1 MLTRIN
7 HYFLSTLAITFGL
20 SDSVFTA
27 EISSAPYNFEAQSTP
42 IKHNLDW
49 VQAADMTPQQRQQY
63 GNKACGAFIE
73 PRREQADTDLD
84 IQDAPLRV
92 TANST
97 KASSD
102 KVAVLEG
109 DVQISQGSRQI
120 KSDFATIDQNAQ
132 KVTLKGNVEFR
143 EPGILLKGEDA
154 GIDAANSNVTI
165 NNATYVIHQASI
177 RGAAKKLS
185 KSDQGNIIID
195 EASYSTCEPG
205 DSSWQLITKQIE
217 IDQKSGWATIKNA
230 RFEIKDIP
238 IFYFPYIKFPI
249 DDRRSSGLLIPDIDI
264 NQDNGLDIAQ
274 PIYWNIAENYDST
287 ISPRYIQHRGFGIEA
302 DFRLLNSWSQSRV
315 SGSFLGNDK
324 GGDDAD
330 EINPITGL
338 HPYEG
343 DDRYMLNLDHVGGID
358 RPWST
363 FVDYNS
369 VSDTDYVR
377 DLGNMTIDETSQTH
391 IKQRAYA
398 RYETNHWN
406 YQITSEDYQSVTRG
420 LTDQYSILPSI
431 DVDGY
436 YRFDNN
442 LVLNLSNRY
451 TVFSHNNPN
460 KVEGSRRRLDYSLTW
475 DQHWNWGYF
484 KPKVELKHL
493 AYNLNYPSQ
502 IRPMGVDQNPEVTI
516 PVYSFDTGIFFERS
530 LNWLDGVTQ
539 TFEPRLMYLHSGYKD
554 QSVLPDFD
562 TREFTPSYDLLFRD
576 TRFVGGDR
584 ISDDQRLTL
593 GITTKLIDPNSGQE
607 KFRAS
612 IAQSVYY
619 ADRKIML
626 STIPTAEELA
636 GMGRD
641 RSAIAL
647 EVAAR
652 ITNNWRFTSDL
663 VYDDLDNHLEKTGF
677 SARYNDRKKR
687 IFNFTYRYTR
697 RAARAY
703 DGQLI
708 DQNIKQTNISGLV
721 PLTANLNLV
730 GRWNHDFTNNR
741 ELEVFAG
748 FEYHN
753 CCWRTSLFA
762 YRSLR
767 RDDELL
773 FPEEELK
780 ARNGFA
786 FKIEFKGLGG
796 SGNRVDKML
805 NNGIY
810 GYEHDETF

>member
-697 RAARAY
+697 RTARAY

>member
-154 GIDAANSNVTI
+154 GIDVANSNVTI

-343 DDRYMLNLDHVGGID
+343 DDRYMLNLDHVGGIG

-721 PLTANLNLV
+721 PLTPNLNLV

>member
-154 GIDAANSNVTI
+154 GIDVANSNVTI

-493 AYNLNYPSQ
+493 AYNLDYPSQ

-767 RDDELL
+767 RDDEFL

>member
-154 GIDAANSNVTI
+154 GIDVANSNVTI

-697 RAARAY
+697 RTARAY

>member
-154 GIDAANSNVTI
+154 GIDVANSNVTI

-185 KSDQGNIIID
+185 KSDQGDIIID

-205 DSSWQLITKQIE
+205 DSSWQLVTKQIE
-217 IDQKSGWATIKNA
+217 IDQKTGWATIKNA

-238 IFYFPYIKFPI
+238 VFYFPYIKFPI

-406 YQITSEDYQSVTRG
+406 YQIASEDYQSVTRG

-697 RAARAY
+697 RTARAY

>member
-7 HYFLSTLAITFGL
+7 HYLLSTLAITFGL
-20 SDSVFTA
+20 SGSVFTA
-27 EISSAPYNFEAQSTP
+27 EIPSGPYNFKPQSMP
-42 IKHNLDW
+42 IENNFDW
-49 VQAADMTPQQRQQY
+49 VHAADMTSQQRQQY
-63 GNKACGAFIE
+63 GNKSCGAFIE
-73 PRREQADTDLD
+73 PRREQADNDLD

-102 KVAVLEG
+102 KIAVLEG

-154 GIDAANSNVTI
+154 NVDVANSNVTI

-185 KSDQGNIIID
+185 KSDQGDIIID

-205 DSSWQLITKQIE
+205 DSSWRLVTKQIE

-238 IFYFPYIKFPI
+238 VFYFPYIKFPI

-264 NQDNGLDIAQ
+264 NQDNGVDIAQ

-302 DFRLLNSWSQSRV
+302 EFRVLNSWSKSRV
-315 SGSFLGNDK
+315 SGAFLGNDK

-343 DDRYMLNLDHVGGID
+343 DDRYMFNFDHVGGRN

-398 RYETNHWN
+398 RYETKHWD
-406 YQITSEDYQSVTRG
+406 YQIASEDYQSVTRG
-420 LTDQYSILPSI
+420 LTDQYSILPSV

-451 TVFSHNNPN
+451 TVFGHSNPN

-475 DQHWNWGYF
+475 DQHWSWGYF

-493 AYNLNYPSQ
+493 AYNLDYPSQ
-502 IRPMGVDQNPEVTI
+502 IRPMGVDLNPEVTV

-530 LNWLDGVTQ
+530 LNWLNGVTQ
-539 TFEPRLMYLHSGYKD
+539 TFEPRLMYLHSAYKD
-554 QSVLPDFD
+554 QSLLPDFD

-576 TRFVGGDR
+576 NRFVGGDR

-593 GITTKLIDPNSGQE
+593 GITTKLIDSNSGQE

-619 ADRKIML
+619 ANRKIML
-626 STIPTAEELA
+626 SSIPTAEELA
-636 GMGRD
+636 GIGRD

-687 IFNFTYRYTR
+687 IFNFSYRYTR
-697 RAARAY
+697 RSARAY

-721 PLTANLNLV
+721 PLTPNLNLV

-767 RDDELL
+767 RDDELQ

>member
-73 PRREQADTDLD
+73 PRREQADNDLD

-154 GIDAANSNVTI
+154 GIDVANSNVTI

>member
-73 PRREQADTDLD
+73 PRREQADNDLD

-154 GIDAANSNVTI
+154 GIDVANSNVTI

-406 YQITSEDYQSVTRG
+406 YQIASEDYQSVTRG

-697 RAARAY
+697 RTARAY

>member
-154 GIDAANSNVTI
+154 GIDVANSNVTI

-530 LNWLDGVTQ
+530 LNWLSGLTQ
-539 TFEPRLMYLHSGYKD
+539 TFEPRLMYLHSAYKD

-721 PLTANLNLV
+721 PLTPNLNLV

>member
-154 GIDAANSNVTI
+154 GIDVANSNVTI

-539 TFEPRLMYLHSGYKD
+539 TFEPRLMYLHSGYRD

-697 RAARAY
+697 RTARAY

>member
-7 HYFLSTLAITFGL
+7 HYLLSTLAITFSL
-20 SDSVFTA
+20 SGSVFTA
-27 EISSAPYNFEAQSTP
+27 EISSGPYNFEPQSMP
-42 IKHNLDW
+42 IENNFDW
-49 VQAADMTPQQRQQY
+49 VQAADMTSQQRQQY
-63 GNKACGAFIE
+63 GNKSCGAFIE
-73 PRREQADTDLD
+73 PRRGQADNDLD
-84 IQDAPLRV
+84 IQDSPLRV

-154 GIDAANSNVTI
+154 NVDIANSNVTI

-185 KSDQGNIIID
+185 KSDQGDIIID

-205 DSSWQLITKQIE
+205 DSSWQLVTKQIE
-217 IDQKSGWATIKNA
+217 IDQKTGWATIKNA

-238 IFYFPYIKFPI
+238 VFYFPYIKFPI

-302 DFRLLNSWSQSRV
+302 DFRLLNRWSKSRV
-315 SGSFLGNDK
+315 SGAFLGNDK

-343 DDRYMLNLDHVGGID
+343 DDRYMLNFDHVGGID

-406 YQITSEDYQSVTRG
+406 YQIASEDYQSVTRG
-420 LTDQYSILPSI
+420 LTDQYSILPSV

-475 DQHWNWGYF
+475 DQHWRWGYF

-493 AYNLNYPSQ
+493 AYNLDYPSQ

-530 LNWLDGVTQ
+530 LNWLNGVTQ

-562 TREFTPSYDLLFRD
+562 TREFTPSYDRLFRD

-593 GITTKLIDPNSGQE
+593 GITTKLIDPDSGQE

-636 GMGRD
+636 GMGRG

-652 ITNNWRFTSDL
+652 ITNNWRFTSEL

-721 PLTANLNLV
+721 PLTPNLNLV

>member
-636 GMGRD
+636 GMGRE

-697 RAARAY
+697 RTARAY

>member
-73 PRREQADTDLD
+73 PRREQADNDLD

-154 GIDAANSNVTI
+154 GIDVANSNVTI

-697 RAARAY
+697 RTARAY

>member
-7 HYFLSTLAITFGL
+7 HYFLFTLAITFGL

-73 PRREQADTDLD
+73 PRREQADNDLD

-154 GIDAANSNVTI
+154 GIDVANSNVTI

-205 DSSWQLITKQIE
+205 DSSWQLVTKQIE
-217 IDQKSGWATIKNA
+217 IDQNSGWATIKNA

-302 DFRLLNSWSQSRV
+302 DFRLLNRWSKSRV
-315 SGSFLGNDK
+315 SGAFLGNDK

-406 YQITSEDYQSVTRG
+406 YQIASEDYQSVTRG

-562 TREFTPSYDLLFRD
+562 TREFTPSYDRLFRD

-593 GITTKLIDPNSGQE
+593 GITTKLIDPDSGQE

-652 ITNNWRFTSDL
+652 ITNNWRFTSEL

>member
-154 GIDAANSNVTI
+154 GIDVANSNVTI

-406 YQITSEDYQSVTRG
+406 YQIASEDYQSVTRG

>member
-49 VQAADMTPQQRQQY
+49 VQAVDMTPQQRQQY

-154 GIDAANSNVTI
+154 GIDVANSNVTI

-697 RAARAY
+697 RTARAY

>member
-154 GIDAANSNVTI
+154 GIDVANSNVTI

-652 ITNNWRFTSDL
+652 ITNNWGFTSDL

-721 PLTANLNLV
+721 PLTPNLNLV

>member
-406 YQITSEDYQSVTRG
+406 YQIASEDYQSVTRG

-697 RAARAY
+697 RTARAY

>member
-73 PRREQADTDLD
+73 PRREQADNDLD

-102 KVAVLEG
+102 KIAVLEG

-154 GIDAANSNVTI
+154 GIDVANSNVTI

-697 RAARAY
+697 RTARAY

>member
-1 MLTRIN
+1 M
-7 HYFLSTLAITFGL
+7 
-20 SDSVFTA
+20 
-27 EISSAPYNFEAQSTP
+27 
-42 IKHNLDW
+42 
-49 VQAADMTPQQRQQY
+49 
-63 GNKACGAFIE
+63 
-73 PRREQADTDLD
+73 
-84 IQDAPLRV
+84 
-92 TANST
+92 
-97 KASSD
+97 
-102 KVAVLEG
+102 
-109 DVQISQGSRQI
+109 
-120 KSDFATIDQNAQ
+120 
-132 KVTLKGNVEFR
+132 TLKGNVEFR

-154 GIDAANSNVTI
+154 GIDVANSNVTI

-721 PLTANLNLV
+721 PLTPNLNLV

>member
-154 GIDAANSNVTI
+154 GIDVANSNVTI

-554 QSVLPDFD
+554 QSALPDFD

-697 RAARAY
+697 RTARAY

-721 PLTANLNLV
+721 PLTPNLNLV

>member
-73 PRREQADTDLD
+73 PRREQADNDLD

-154 GIDAANSNVTI
+154 GIDVANSNVTI

-697 RAARAY
+697 RTARAY
-703 DGQLI
+703 DGQLM

>member
-73 PRREQADTDLD
+73 PRREQADNDLD

-154 GIDAANSNVTI
+154 GIDVANSNVTI

-238 IFYFPYIKFPI
+238 VFYFPYIKFPI

>member
-154 GIDAANSNVTI
+154 GIDVANSNVTI